1 MNLTAIVLAAG
12 RGTRF
17 SRPNSSMISGGI
29 PTHISRMIESGKSRV
44 SKPLFR
50 IAAKPILIHSLLSL
64 SRHPDIKDIIVVANS
79 LNQKKIIAEIKKYRI
94 MKIKGVVLGGERRQ
108 DSVVKGLA
116 AIDNHTDFILIHDAA
131 RPFINTKIIT
141 CVIKAGRKY
150 GAAITGVPVR
160 PTIKQAKKINNNTD
174 AVAFVEKTLDRK
186 NLWEIQTPQVF
197 KKSLIIKAY
206 RKFGRLNVTDD
217 ASLVEKL
224 NKKVSIVFGSYL
236 NIKIT
241 APEDI
246 VIASGVLKNKRL

>member
-17 SRPNSSMISGGI
+17 KKNP
-29 PTHISRMIESGKSRV
+29 P
-44 SKPLFR
+44 KPLFR
-50 IAAKPILIHSLLSL
+50 IAAKPILIYSLLNL

-79 LNQKKIIAEIKKYRI
+79 LNRKKITTEIKKYRI
-94 MKIKGVVLGGERRQ
+94 SKIKSVVLGGKRRQ
-108 DSVVKGLA
+108 DSVARGLA

-131 RPFINTKIIT
+131 RPFINTKIISS
-141 CVIKAGRKY
+141 VINAGKKY
-150 GAAITGVPVR
+150 GAATSGVPVR
-160 PTIKQAKKINNNTD
+160 PTIKKAKKINNNTGS
-174 AVAFVEKTLDRK
+174 VAFVGKTLDRK

-197 KKSLIIKAY
+197 KKSLITEAY
-206 RKFGRLNVTDD
+206 KKFGRFNVTDD

-224 NKKVSIVFGSYL
+224 KKKVAIVFGSYL

-246 VIASGVLKNKRL
+246 VIASGILENKRP

>member
-17 SRPNSSMISGGI
+17 KKNP
-29 PTHISRMIESGKSRV
+29 P
-44 SKPLFR
+44 KPLFR
-50 IAAKPILIHSLLSL
+50 IAAKPILIYSLLNL
-64 SRHPDIKDIIVVANS
+64 SRHPGIKDIIVVTNS

-94 MKIKGVVLGGERRQ
+94 DKIRAVVLGGLRRQ
-108 DSVVKGLA
+108 DSVAKGLA
-116 AIDNHTDFILIHDAA
+116 AIDNHTDFVLIHDAA
-131 RPFINTKIIT
+131 RPFINAKIISS
-141 CVIKAGRKY
+141 VIKAAKEY
-150 GAAITGVPVR
+150 GAAISGVRVR
-160 PTIKQAKKINNNTD
+160 HTIKQAKKINNNTGS
-174 AVAFVEKTLDRK
+174 VAFVEKTLDRK

-197 KKSLIIKAY
+197 KKSLIIEAY

-224 NKKVSIVFGSYL
+224 KKRVSIVFGSYL

-246 VIASGVLKNKRL
+246 IVASEVLKNGALPD

>member
-17 SRPNSSMISGGI
+17 KKKP
-29 PTHISRMIESGKSRV
+29 P
-44 SKPLFR
+44 KPLFR
-50 IAAKPILIHSLLSL
+50 IGAKPILIYSLLGL

-94 MKIKGVVLGGERRQ
+94 SKIKDVVLGGLRRQ

-131 RPFINTKIIT
+131 RPFIDTKIISL
-141 CVIKAGRKY
+141 VIKAAKKY
-150 GAAITGVPVR
+150 GAAVSGVPVR
-160 PTIKQAKKINNNTD
+160 PTIKQAKKINNNTG
-174 AVAFVEKTLDRK
+174 AVAFVERTLDRK

-197 KKSLIIKAY
+197 KKSLIIEAY
-206 RKFGRLNVTDD
+206 KKFGRLNVTDD

-224 NKKVSIVFGSYL
+224 KKKVSIVFGSYL

-241 APEDI
+241 AAEDT
-246 VIASGVLKNKRL
+246 VVASEILKNKRL